1 MQKKNKFSLATVIA
15 CLVIMFSVGLVY
27 MWSVFQQPVTVY
39 YGWEPS
45 AVSMISS
52 AMIMMFVF
60 GIFVGGILQDR
71 FGPKPVVIVGGV
83 LFSVGL
89 FLSSMIPA
97 SLPWL
102 MYVTYG
108 VLGGS
113 GVGFA
118 YSGSLNC
125 VQRWL
130 PHKRGFAAGICV
142 CAFGLSVVVF
152 SPVVEYMHRVL
163 GENAVPNTFRL
174 LGIGFFVI
182 IIAASLFVKNPGKE
196 YVESL
201 NLPVSALHGKQY
213 SIPEAVKTPHFW
225 FMCSALFFLPAAYM
239 IIIPLVKTLAA
250 ARGVS
255 ESAAT
260 LTVQLTGVA
269 SAVSRLVLPILS
281 DKVGRAKTIFAMTI
295 VTIVASLLMI
305 FATGALY
312 TVAVFMIVFAYSG
325 PSGIYPGMCGEKFGS
340 KNMGSIFGLAF
351 LCLGFSSLLFNYLA
365 GVLNKDGAVT
375 GNYTLSFIV
384 AATVCVIP
392 LVCMLVYDKV
402 KNREVSAA

>member
-1 MQKKNKFSLATVIA
+1 MQKTNKLNLATVIS

-27 MWSVFQQPVTVY
+27 MWSVFQQPVTNH
-39 YGWEPS
+39 YGWEAS

-52 AMIMMFVF
+52 VMIMMFVF
-60 GIFVGGILQDR
+60 GIFIGGTLQDR
-71 FGPKPVVIVGGV
+71 FGPRLVATLGGI
-83 LFSVGL
+83 LFSGGL

-97 SLPWL
+97 NLPWL

-108 VLGGS
+108 ILGGS
-113 GVGFA
+113 GVGLA

-152 SPVVEYMHRVL
+152 SPVVEYMHRSL
-163 GENAVPNTFRL
+163 GENAVPNTFRV
-174 LGIGFFVI
+174 LGILFFVI
-182 IIAASLFVKNPGKE
+182 IMVASFFVKNPGKE

-201 NLPVSALHGKQY
+201 NLPASVLHGKQY
-213 SIPEAVKTPHFW
+213 TILEAVKTPHFW

-250 ARGVS
+250 ARGVPENVAS
-255 ESAAT
+255 

-269 SAVSRLVLPILS
+269 SAVSRLVLPVLS
-281 DKVGRAKTIFAMTI
+281 DKVGRAKTIFAMTL

-312 TVAVFMIVFAYSG
+312 TIAIFMIVFAYSG
-325 PSGIYPGMCGEKFGS
+325 PAGIYPGMCGEKFGS

-365 GVLNKDGAVT
+365 GVLNSDGAVT
-375 GNYTLSFIV
+375 GNYTVSFIV
-384 AATVCVIP
+384 AAIVCVIP
-392 LVCMLVYDKV
+392 MVCMLVYDKV
-402 KNREVSAA
+402 KIKEAPAK

>member
-1 MQKKNKFSLATVIA
+1 MKNRSKLNLAAVVA
-15 CLVIMFSVGLVY
+15 CLVVMFSVGLVY
-27 MWSVFQQPVTVY
+27 MWSVFQQPVTNH
-39 YGWEPS
+39 YGWDAS

-60 GIFVGGILQDR
+60 GIFIGGTIQDR
-71 FGPKPVVIVGGV
+71 FGPRLVVTIGGI

-97 SLPWL
+97 DLPWL

-113 GVGFA
+113 GVGLA

-152 SPVVEYMHRVL
+152 SPIVEYMHRTL
-163 GENAVPNTFRL
+163 GENAVPNTFRV
-174 LGIGFFVI
+174 LGILFFVI
-182 IIAASLFVKNPGKE
+182 IMVSSFFVKNPGKK
-196 YVESL
+196 YIESL
-201 NLPVSALHGKQY
+201 NLPASAVGGKQY
-213 SIPEAVKTPHFW
+213 TVLEAIKTPHFW

-255 ESAAT
+255 ESVAS

-269 SAVSRLVLPILS
+269 SAVARLVLPTLS
-281 DKVGRAKTIFAMTI
+281 DKVGRSKTVFAMTI
-295 VTIVASLLMI
+295 VTIVASLMMI
-305 FATGALY
+305 FATGAVY
-312 TVAVFMIVFAYSG
+312 TIAIFLIVFAYSG
-325 PSGIYPGMCGEKFGS
+325 PAGIYPGMCGEKFGS
-340 KNMGSIFGLAF
+340 KNMGSIFGLSF
-351 LCLGFSSLLFNYLA
+351 LCIGFSSLLFNYLA
-365 GVLNKDGAVT
+365 GVLNRDGAAT
-375 GNYTLSFIV
+375 GNYTVSFVV
-384 AATVCVIP
+384 AAVVCLIP
-392 LVCMLVYDKV
+392 MVCMLVYDKV
-402 KNREVSAA
+402 QIKEAAAK

>member
-1 MQKKNKFSLATVIA
+1 MQTKQKLNLKAVIS
-15 CLVIMFSVGLVY
+15 CLIIMFSVGLVY
-27 MWSVFQQPVTVY
+27 MWSVFQQPVTNH
-39 YGWEPS
+39 YGWDPS

-60 GIFVGGILQDR
+60 GIFIGGTLQDR
-71 FGPKPVVIVGGV
+71 FGPRLVATLGGV
-83 LFSVGL
+83 LFSGGL

-102 MYVTYG
+102 MYITYG

-113 GVGFA
+113 GVGLA

-125 VQRWL
+125 VQRWM

-152 SPVVEYMHRVL
+152 SPVVEYMHRSL
-163 GENAVPNTFRL
+163 GENAVPNTFRI
-174 LGIGFFVI
+174 LGILFFVI
-182 IIAASLFVKNPGKE
+182 IMIASLFVKNPGKE
-196 YVESL
+196 YIESL
-201 NLPVSALHGKQY
+201 NLPASVLHGKQY

-250 ARGVS
+250 ARGVPENVAS
-255 ESAAT
+255 

-269 SAVSRLVLPILS
+269 SAVSRLILPVLS
-281 DKVGRAKTIFAMTI
+281 DKVGRAKTIFAMTL

-312 TVAVFMIVFAYSG
+312 TIAIFMIVFAYSG
-325 PSGIYPGMCGEKFGS
+325 PAGIYPGMCGEKFGS

-365 GVLNKDGAVT
+365 GVLNSDGAVT
-375 GNYTLSFIV
+375 GNYTISFVV
-384 AATVCVIP
+384 AAVVCLIP
-392 LVCMLVYDKV
+392 MVCMLVYDKV
-402 KNREVSAA
+402 KIKE